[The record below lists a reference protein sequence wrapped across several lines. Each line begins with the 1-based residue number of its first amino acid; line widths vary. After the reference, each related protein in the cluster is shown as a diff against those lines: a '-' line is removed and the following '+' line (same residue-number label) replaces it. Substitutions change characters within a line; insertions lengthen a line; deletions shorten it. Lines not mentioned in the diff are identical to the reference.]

1 MFGIAAIV
9 AFAVA
14 LILDL
19 DSAGYWLVR
28 HRCHRAAI
36 VMWRALRMWDSGPG
50 DTETLS
56 PPEVH

>member
-19 DSAGYWLVR
+19 AEVSKPPVITVQTWVVLGLLCLAVHLATGWGRRAGQ
-28 HRCHRAAI
+28 
-36 VMWRALRMWDSGPG
+36 S
-50 DTETLS
+50 
-56 PPEVH
+56 